1 MRGSSAGVLGRIS
14 EVQLLDVPEDI
25 RFENG
30 GMKIAKGVLR
40 ACQNVRACQKNHR
53 LIFGED
59 LLHAGEIIFP
69 LLVPWRSELLLHQLV
84 DLCLPLRRRMRWPR
98 VPKGRAAA

>member
-30 GMKIAKGVLR
+30 GMKLPREFFAPARMSGLAK
-40 ACQNVRACQKNHR
+40 K
-53 LIFGED
+53 
-59 LLHAGEIIFP
+59 II
-69 LLVPWRSELLLHQLV
+69 
-84 DLCLPLRRRMRWPR
+84 
-98 VPKGRAAA
+98 G